1 MAGTDKADYKA
12 LMSRA
17 LSELRELR
25 PEVEAARL
33 ARSEPIAIIG
43 LGCRFSGGANDPESF
58 WDLLRGGKEGIS
70 DVPPDRWDVDA
81 LYDPERS
88 APGKMCTR
96 RAGFLD
102 DLFGFDARFF
112 DILPNEAA
120 TMDPQHRLLLEVS
133 YEALERANIPVD
145 RLYNSRTGVFVG
157 ISTFDAAILQLGSSG
172 MESIDPHVGTG
183 STLSGANGR
192 LSYKFGLTG
201 PSLAID
207 TACSSSL
214 VAVHYACQSL
224 RRRECDLAITGGVN
238 AILSPAPSI
247 NFSLAGMLA
256 PDGRCKTFDARA
268 DGYVRGEGCGVLVLK
283 RLSDAERDGDNVLA
297 LLRGSAVNQNG
308 PSGGLTV
315 PNGRSQEVVIRDAL
329 ASADI
334 SPGDIAYVE
343 AHGTGTSLGDPIEM
357 NAIAA
362 SLCRER
368 SADDPLLVG
377 SVKTNIGHCEAAAGV
392 AGLIK
397 VVLSLQ
403 HREIP
408 PHLNFTEP
416 NPHIEWDQ
424 TAVQVATE
432 PQQLPIDKKAI
443 AGVSSFGFSGTN
455 AHVVVEG
462 VATTAPSQE
471 PAEPTTRYMLP
482 ISARTSDALVDL
494 AERFRTYLDG
504 QPEAALPAICRTA
517 AVGRR
522 QLEVRRGIVG
532 NSLDSV
538 RSQLAAIRKSD
549 FDRQSGYAASR
560 GVVFLFTGQGAQYP
574 SMGREL
580 YQQEAVFR
588 QAMDRC
594 EQILSDLLGQSL
606 LAAMFDKREQSQ
618 LDQTQWTQPAL
629 FALEYAL
636 SEQWRSWGIR
646 PSAVL
651 GHSVGE
657 YVAAVCAGVMSLE
670 DGLTL
675 IASRGRIMQQLDGGM
690 MASVFGDETSIAQ
703 AIDPYRDTVSI
714 AALNAPELTVISGV
728 SADVEKALAE
738 LTRQGYDHQVLRV
751 SGAFHSPMVDPLIE
765 EFRHTAQAI
774 TYRPASTPVVT
785 NVTGDFLAA
794 GATLD
799 ADYWCQQMRAP
810 VRFAQ
815 AIGALNAR
823 GHQCFLE
830 VGPHPVLSALGRQCV
845 PDEPTVWAASLRR
858 DGNDG
863 EEVLSGLGELY
874 GAGAEIDWQSVYP
887 NSRSDGV
894 VLPTYPFQRRSFPI
908 AAQHITPPPSA
919 AQSPA
924 THQDSRPEQA
934 VTMTTAN
941 ATINDSPRRKARFEA
956 SLRDVTQALTGIPA
970 AEIDADQNLFSMG
983 FDSITLMRMRQAV
996 EKDFGVPI
1004 SIKDLGQL
1012 ENLSRIAAF
1021 LDENLPADPDTPDTH
1036 NVHEEER
1043 LTQSPAQ
1050 VHANGESTPMGSADE
1065 LSELGA
1071 IISRQIDLMASQ
1083 LELLSGHWVDSTPS
1097 AAKTPHARHD
1107 GSAPVRPAMRDGQTS
1122 LPYKRL
1128 GKAAKQDY
1136 SAGRKQVESLVQQYE
1151 SRTMKSKEMTQEY
1164 RPVFANIRNIAGFRP
1179 EWKELIYQIMV
1190 DKADGARFTD
1200 IDGREYLDITMGFG
1214 VYLFGHR
1221 PKFIDEAVRASF
1233 DSSAPIGPMCPDAGE
1248 VARLIHEMTGVDR
1261 VAFFNTGSEAVMS
1274 ALRLARA
1281 VTRRP
1286 KVVMFSGSYHGH
1298 TDNLLATGVNGET
1311 LPMVPGTP
1319 AGMVEDTWVLT
1330 YGDGESIEFIRENGD
1345 QIAAVLV
1352 EPVQSRRPEFQPSEF
1367 LRHLRD
1373 VTKEAG
1379 TALIFDEVILG
1390 FRTDPGGAQAW
1401 FDIKADIV
1409 TYGKAIGGGMP
1420 IGVVA
1425 GSSRFLDAIDGGM
1438 WRYGDDSVPPEE
1450 NTFIAGTFNHHP
1462 LAMAAARAVLEH
1474 LKREGPEL
1482 QERLNQRT
1490 ADLARRL
1497 DAVFEKA
1504 GVPIR
1509 VVYFGS
1515 LFRFQLQGEWELFC
1529 FHLVARGVYIWEG
1542 RNCFLST
1549 AHTDDDLDFLI
1560 RAVEDSVEEM
1570 LKDQAAS
1577 RAADVAAASEK
1588 RLALSAGQYRLFV
1601 QAQLAGGELGYHV
1614 PIALTVEGPLDAS
1627 RVQRAL
1633 DALVQRHDALRTS
1646 FSVVDERVDQI
1657 VHAEARIS
1665 LEEISVGEKD
1675 VDDAV
1680 VEFIRPFNLEEAPLL
1695 RVGVGALG
1703 DDRHL
1708 LIFDSHHI
1716 VFDGISGSLA
1726 FSDFLRLYH
1735 GEDLP
1740 EPKKTYAD
1748 YIDAETAYL
1757 KSEACLSDKAYW
1769 TSCFSEGLDA
1779 VDLPTDRPRPP
1790 RKSFSGLR
1798 IFRSVDQ
1805 QRTRALKALASSQHT
1820 TLNVVLLAAHFT
1832 LLSKLSGARDFAVGT
1847 AFDGRPDED
1856 YADVVGTFVNTIAIR
1871 GAPLGSKTLATFVKE
1886 LKQSLLE
1893 ASDHQRYPYETLV
1906 DEMGGAREANRNPFF
1921 DTLFVY
1927 EYLPTARIEAG
1938 DLTFTA
1944 RDVQNRTAILDIT
1957 HDVVEVDDG
1966 LNMSME
1972 FDTDL
1977 FDRATVE
1984 GFLEYYVRIL
1994 DQFLANE
2001 ADTLSLGGV
2010 NLLNSEDRVR
2020 QLQTFNATARELP
2033 EGTFVDLF
2041 EASAARM
2048 PDAPALRF
2056 GSQIMTYGE
2065 LNQRANALAHL
2076 LIEHAVGPESIV
2088 GLAVD
2093 RSAEMLVAM
2102 LGIFKAGAAYL
2113 PIAQD
2118 IPDRRLQTIVEDARP
2133 VFVLCQSAF
2142 AERVVDG
2149 LSVIA
2154 LDSPFADE
2162 QLAEKS
2168 TENPTDDDRTAPLA
2182 RSHPGYVI
2190 YTSGSTGVPKGVVVT
2205 HAGLP
2210 GLAGSH
2216 IDHLDVSENSRI
2228 LQFASLTFDA
2238 AVAEIV
2244 TALSAGASLVLL
2256 SEDQRVGTA
2265 LLDEIS
2271 RQEVTH
2277 VTVPPVVLST
2287 FDQDARLP
2295 VECLAVA
2302 GEACSGELVERWS
2315 ADCRFF
2321 NIYGPTEASVAVTLS
2336 DPLTENRP
2344 PPIGLPLWNMRAY
2357 ILDDHLEPVPQ
2368 GVAAELYLAG
2378 DGLARGYFNQPAL
2391 TAEKFVPD
2399 PYAESPGSRMYRT
2412 GDLARRRADGHIEF
2426 VGRVD
2431 EQLKIRGY
2439 RIEPGDVQ
2447 SALLAQS
2454 GVAHAAVVAWEVSPG
2469 TRELVAYVVPAA
2481 NVQLDEE
2488 ILRRSLADYLPEY
2501 MIPAAIITL
2510 DALPLTT
2517 NGKLDRAQLPA
2528 PESSASKAGAVFA
2541 EPCNDVQKALV
2552 EVWQEV
2558 LGRDQVSIH
2567 DDFFRLSG
2575 DSIKALQVVIR
2586 MQQRGYKCLARD
2598 LFDHSV
2604 LSELSTRVTHAAP
2617 VVDQAPVRGSVPLT
2631 PVQSWFAQQSL
2642 ADEGYYSQS
2651 VCLKAES
2658 GLSEDGLRQ
2667 VLEHMQM
2674 HHDALR
2680 MRFHH
2685 REGEL
2690 TQENHGSDLPIDFR
2704 QVDLCQ
2710 AEGDGEASFKSVVND
2725 MQESMDIEQGPLMR
2739 VRLVRMS
2746 DEDRV
2751 VITIHHLVVDAV
2763 SWRILVEDLETGYQQ
2778 YLDGDAIHFPPKTSS
2793 YSDWSRYLQEL
2804 ADRNVFSSE
2813 LDHWHR
2819 ASQTPDKDSRFDPG
2833 IHRDASRITRT
2844 VPAAQA
2850 ERLMEVSRAHNRGV
2864 EAVLLAALA
2873 RALRRHRDSAQI
2885 QLTLEH
2891 HGRSGEAIE
2900 MDVSRT
2906 VGWFTAHYPLLLD
2919 VVDVAADPGD
2929 QLALVEEALADV
2941 PNRGIGYGVLRYLQ
2955 RSDDLTHAPP
2965 GILFNYLG
2973 EFVSS
2978 TPGAHFE
2985 IVQEKSG
2992 SSVSPRNSRDHE
3004 LEADAVLLP
3013 EGLELS
3019 VVGPAD
3025 GYQGVDVEI
3034 IADTWQAETI
3044 AIIENCGSSDDSIAP
3059 AAPMDVVAIDAE
3071 QLDSVLGAAGAQ
3083 SDEVS
3088 AVYPLSPLQEGML
3101 FHKLVDSES
3110 AMFINQFG
3118 FKIVGSLDVDRF
3130 HHSWNEVLARHDA
3143 LRARF
3148 VSRGVDRPAQ
3158 VVLRQVELPLH
3169 HEDLRGLDE
3178 DAQDLQIAQFRQT
3191 DRANGFDLAGEPLIR
3206 IAVFQCADLEYQ
3218 LVLSFHHIL
3227 FDGWCMVP
3235 MFMEMIAI
3243 YRSLASGDSA
3253 VLPETRPYGDYVR
3266 WLQSQDID
3274 ASTLYWQDYL
3284 QGFVRPTGLP
3294 RENGNG
3300 GSRGRQILTVEIS
3313 EEQTRALN
3321 QLLADERITLSSLL
3335 RVAWAAVLGKQC
3347 GSDDVVFGV
3356 LVSGRPA
3363 ALAGIEEMVGMF
3375 INTVPLRIRMDSGAQ
3390 CVELARRLQSEWL
3403 GAESHHYLSLADVQA
3418 VSEPGAELLDH
3429 VLVIENYPLAEGL
3442 PHIEREL
3449 SGLFS
3454 IRDVDFVD
3462 QANYPLMIEAHP
3474 GDRLQILISFDLD
3487 VFRPNLIA
3495 EVCDQLETV
3504 LNALC
3509 ETPGIRVGDLQ
3520 SRLLTDNEKAER
3532 ADFERS
3538 LQSLDEE
3545 F

>member
-1 MAGTDKADYKA
+1 
-12 LMSRA
+12 MSRA

-33 ARSEPIAIIG
+33 AHSEPIAIVG

-58 WDLLRGGKEGIS
+58 WTLLRDGRDGIS
-70 DVPPDRWDVDA
+70 DVPPSRWDVDA

-247 NFSLAGMLA
+247 NFSQAGMLA

-329 ASADI
+329 AAADI
-334 SPGDIAYVE
+334 SPDDVAYVE
-343 AHGTGTSLGDPIEM
+343 AHGTGTSLGDPIEI

-368 SADDPLLVG
+368 SGNAPLLVG

-416 NPHIEWDQ
+416 NPHIDWDQ
-424 TAVQVATE
+424 TAVQVVTE
-432 PQQLPIDKKAI
+432 RQQWPTGMKAI

-455 AHVVVEG
+455 AHVLVEG
-462 VATTAPSQE
+462 VAPEKPLQE
-471 PAEPTTRYMLP
+471 REELKRHYLLP
-482 ISARTSDALVDL
+482 ISARTPDALAGL
-494 AERFRTYLDG
+494 AERFETYLED
-504 QPEAALPAICRTA
+504 QPEADLPVICRTA

-538 RSQLAAIRKSD
+538 KSQLAAIRKSD
-549 FDRQSGYAASR
+549 FDRQNGSAASR

-594 EQILSDLLGQSL
+594 EEALSDLLDQSL
-606 LAAMFDKREQSQ
+606 LAVMFEESDQGQ

-629 FALEYAL
+629 FAIEYAL
-636 SEQWRSWGIR
+636 SEQWQSWGIR

-657 YVAAVCAGVMSLE
+657 YAAAVCAGVMSLE
-670 DGLTL
+670 DGLKL

-690 MASVFGDETSIAQ
+690 MASVFGDEASIAH

-738 LTRQGYDHQVLRV
+738 LTRQGFDHQVLRV

-765 EFRHTAQAI
+765 EFRRTAQAI
-774 TYRPASTPVVT
+774 TYRPANTPVVT
-785 NVTGDFLAA
+785 NVTGDFLAS

-810 VRFAQ
+810 VRFAH

-830 VGPHPVLSALGRQCV
+830 VGPHPVLSALGRQCI
-845 PDEPTVWAASLRR
+845 PDEPAVWAASLRR
-858 DGNDG
+858 DGNDR
-863 EEVLSGLGELY
+863 EEVLNGLGELY

-887 NSRSDGV
+887 NSRSGGI
-894 VLPTYPFQRRSFPI
+894 VLPTYPFQRRQFPI
-908 AAQHITPPPSA
+908 GAQHITQPPSA
-919 AQSPA
+919 AQSSA

-970 AEIDADQNLFSMG
+970 AEIDPDQNLFSMG

-1021 LDENLPADPDTPDTH
+1021 LDENLPADPVTPDT
-1036 NVHEEER
+1036 NQVHEER
-1043 LTQSPAQ
+1043 LTPSPAQ
-1050 VHANGESTPMGSADE
+1050 SHAYGVSIPTRSPDE

-1083 LELLSGHWVDSTPS
+1083 LELLSGHSVESTLS
-1097 AAKTPHARHD
+1097 AEKAPPASHD
-1107 GSAPVRPAMRDGQTS
+1107 ASAPVRPVMRDGQTS

-1128 GKAAKQDY
+1128 DRSAKRDY
-1136 SAGRKQVESLVQQYE
+1136 SAGRKQVESLVKQYE

-1330 YGDGESIEFIRENGD
+1330 YGDSESIDFIRENGD

-1352 EPVQSRRPEFQPSEF
+1352 EPVQSRRPDFQPSEF
-1367 LRHLRD
+1367 LRQLRE

-1390 FRTDPGGAQAW
+1390 FRTHPGGAQAW
-1401 FDIKADIV
+1401 FDVKADIV

-1420 IGVVA
+1420 IGVVG

-1577 RAADVAAASEK
+1577 RAADAAAAASEK

-1601 QAQLAGGELGYHV
+1601 QAQLTGGELGYHV

-1657 VHAEARIS
+1657 VHTEARIS
-1665 LEEISVGEKD
+1665 LEGISVGEKD

-1680 VEFIRPFNLEEAPLL
+1680 VEFVRPFNLEEAPLL
-1695 RVGVGALG
+1695 RVGIGVLG

-1708 LIFDSHHI
+1708 LVFDSHHI

-1735 GEDLP
+1735 GEVLP

-1748 YIDAETAYL
+1748 YIVAETAYL
-1757 KSEACLSDKAYW
+1757 NSEACLSDKAYW

-1779 VDLPTDRPRPP
+1779 VDLPVDRPRPP
-1790 RKSFSGLR
+1790 RKSFAGLR
-1798 IFRSVDQ
+1798 IFRGVDKE
-1805 QRTRALKALASSQHT
+1805 RTRALKALAGSQRT

-1847 AFDGRPDED
+1847 AFDGRPDDD

-1871 GAPLGSKTLATFVKE
+1871 GAPLPSKTLATFVKE

-1957 HDVVEVDDG
+1957 HDVVEVDGG

-2020 QLQTFNATARELP
+2020 QLQTFNATARERP
-2033 EGTFVDLF
+2033 DGTFVDLF

-2048 PDAPALRF
+2048 PEAPALRF
-2056 GSQIMTYGE
+2056 GTQIMTYGE
-2065 LNQRANALAHL
+2065 LNQRANRLAHL

-2088 GLAVD
+2088 ALAVD
-2093 RSAEMLVAM
+2093 RSAEMLVAI

-2133 VFVLCQSAF
+2133 VFVLCQSTF

-2168 TENPTDDDRTAPLA
+2168 TENPTDDDRTAPLTP
-2182 RSHPGYVI
+2182 SHPAYVI

-2205 HAGLP
+2205 HSGLP

-2238 AVAEIV
+2238 AVAEFV

-2271 RQEVTH
+2271 RQQVTH

-2287 FDQDARLP
+2287 FPEDARLP
-2295 VECLAVA
+2295 IECMAVA

-2321 NIYGPTEASVAVTLS
+2321 NIYGPTEASVAATLS
-2336 DPLTENRP
+2336 DPLTDGRL

-2357 ILDDHLEPVPQ
+2357 ILDADLEPVPE

-2378 DGLARGYFNQPAL
+2378 DGLARGYFNLPAL

-2454 GVAHAAVVAWEVSPG
+2454 GVAHAAVIAMEMSSG

-2481 NVQLDEE
+2481 NVRLDVED
-2488 ILRRSLADYLPEY
+2488 LRRSLVDYLPEY
-2501 MIPAAIITL
+2501 MIPAAIIEL

-2528 PESSASKAGAVFA
+2528 PESSSDKAGAAFA

-2558 LGRDQVSIH
+2558 LGREQVSIH

-2604 LSELSTRVTHAAP
+2604 LSELATRVTHAAP
-2617 VVDQAPVRGSVPLT
+2617 VVDQGAVHGSVPLT
-2631 PVQSWFAQQSL
+2631 PVQSWFAQQAL
-2642 ADEGYYSQS
+2642 VDESHYSQT
-2651 VCLKAES
+2651 VCLRAES

-2667 VLEHMQM
+2667 VLEHMQR

-2685 REGEL
+2685 RDGAL
-2690 TQENHGSDLPIDFR
+2690 VQENHGADLPIDFR
-2704 QVDLCQ
+2704 QVDLST
-2710 AEGDGEASFKSVVND
+2710 AGDDGEAAFETVLCD
-2725 MQESMDIEQGPLMR
+2725 MQESMDIEHGPLVR
-2739 VRLVRMS
+2739 ARLVRMTA
-2746 DEDRV
+2746 EDRV
-2751 VITIHHLVVDAV
+2751 VIVIHHLVIDAV
-2763 SWRILVEDLETGYQQ
+2763 SWRILLEDLETGYQQ
-2778 YLDGDAIHFPPKTSS
+2778 YRDGKTIHFPSKTSS
-2793 YSDWSRYLQEL
+2793 YSDWSRYLQGL
-2804 ADRNVFSSE
+2804 AARDAFNSE
-2813 LDHWHR
+2813 RDYWRR
-2819 ASQTPDKDSRFDPG
+2819 ASETVDGDSPCEPG
-2833 IHRDASRITRT
+2833 LHQDERRIARIVPGVETAQLMEASRAR
-2844 VPAAQA
+2844 
-2850 ERLMEVSRAHNRGV
+2850 RGGV
-2864 EAVLLAALA
+2864 EAILLTALA
-2873 RALRRHRDSAQI
+2873 RALCRLLESDQI
-2885 QLTLEH
+2885 RLTLEH
-2891 HGRSGEAIE
+2891 HGRSGEAVE

-2919 VVDVAADPGD
+2919 LVDRAADPGD
-2929 QLALVEEALADV
+2929 QLAMVEEALADV
-2941 PNRGIGYGVLRYLQ
+2941 PNRGIGHGILRYLQ
-2955 RSDDLTHAPP
+2955 QSDDLNHAPP
-2965 GILFNYLG
+2965 SILFNYLG
-2973 EFVSS
+2973 EFASS
-2978 TPGAHFE
+2978 TPDGHFE

-2992 SSVSPRNSRDHE
+2992 SSVSPLNTRDHA
-3004 LEADAVLLP
+3004 LEADAVVLTG
-3013 EGLELS
+3013 GLELS
-3019 VVGPAD
+3019 VVGPGD

-3034 IADTWQAETI
+3034 IADAWQAETI
-3044 AIIENCGSSDDSIAP
+3044 AIIGNCGLSDDSTVP
-3059 AAPMDVVAIDAE
+3059 AAPMDLVAIDAD
-3071 QLDSVLGAAGAQ
+3071 QLDSVIAAAGVHA
-3083 SDEVS
+3083 DGVG

-3101 FHKLVDSES
+3101 FHKLVDNES

-3118 FKIVGSLDVDRF
+3118 FKIVGSLDVERF
-3130 HHSWNEVLARHDA
+3130 HQSWNGVLARHDA

-3158 VVLRQVELPLH
+3158 VVLREVELPLYY
-3169 HEDLRGLDE
+3169 EDLRGLDA
-3178 DAQDLQIAQFRQT
+3178 DAQDLHIAQFRQT
-3191 DRANGFDLAGEPLIR
+3191 DRAKGFDLAGEPLIR
-3206 IAVFQCADLEYQ
+3206 IAVFQCADLECQ

-3253 VLPETRPYGDYVR
+3253 VLPDVRRYGDYVR

-3274 ASTLYWQDYL
+3274 ASTAYWQDYL

-3294 RENGNG
+3294 RESGHGGN
-3300 GSRGRQILTVEIS
+3300 RGRQILTVERS

-3363 ALAGIEEMVGMF
+3363 AIPGIEEMVGMF
-3375 INTVPLRIRMDSGAQ
+3375 INTVPLRIRLDSGAR
-3390 CVELARRLQSEWL
+3390 CVELARALQSEWL
-3403 GAESHHYLSLADVQA
+3403 SAEPHHYLSLADVQA

-3504 LNALC
+3504 LDALC
-3509 ETPGIRVGDLQ
+3509 ETPEIRLEDLQ

-3532 ADFERS
+3532 DEFARS